1 MTFIALY
8 THLVRWLRPALVTE
22 LLSRYRV
29 DKLDPTEYY
38 SIKRGCSSMV
48 RAPACHAGSCGFESR
63 QSRSFC
69 SCLMFLLT
77 THAHLFKDEKGNNV
91 LLSVYNYC
99 FYTILS
105 HYTHCTYI
113 LYIFLHFF
121 IKKWRKMYKMYVQS

>member
-1 MTFIALY
+1 
-8 THLVRWLRPALVTE
+8 
-22 LLSRYRV
+22 
-29 DKLDPTEYY
+29 
-38 SIKRGCSSMV
+38 MV

-105 HYTHCTYI
+105 HYTQIMWYI
-113 LYIFLHFF
+113 PFLHFF
-121 IKKWRKMYKMYVQS
+121 YKKC